1 MATLKVKGTLEI
13 GKVVMDDWE
22 IKPESSHMEFGYK
35 EETVASV
42 RAHEVPKAMPMHPVA
57 DVPPKPT
64 RKVKV
69 IHRHIPSAE
78 SS

>member
-22 IKPESSHMEFGYK
+22 IKPESSQIEFGYK

-42 RAHEVPKAMPMHPVA
+42 RAHEVPKEMPRHPVA
-57 DVPPKPT
+57 DVPPKPART
-64 RKVKV
+64 VNV
-69 IHRHIPSAE
+69 IHAHRRPSP
-78 SS
+78 